1 MRNQLLRDRQS
12 RQVLHA
18 RWQANPGV
26 FALLI
31 DRTHGSRK
39 GGIGERT
46 NRYGNRVFVA
56 FYLVVNGPAARERS
70 INASRAAERGMLL
83 ERNFI

>member
-26 FALLI
+26 LALLI

-56 FYLVVNGPAARERS
+56 FYLVVNG
-70 INASRAAERGMLL
+70 RAATGAEVKPYLAAAVTDSHIGC
-83 ERNFI
+83 